1 VSDFI
6 RSGIGAALEYG
17 IDLQLESPLEEQYY
31 TEKMCEYFNTST
43 DFKAYSS
50 GEASFEIEF
59 DKNSPIMEVII
70 RDSVLYM
77 IPYTE
82 DIFEVFTLVLN
93 FIAKKH
99 RDIVAEFRGVEEM
112 HKIESLNNF
121 EPEQENFPVPV
132 LEDEDDDDDDYEWI

>member
-17 IDLQLESPLEEQYY
+17 IDLQLDSPIEEQYY
-31 TEKMCEYFNTST
+31 TEKMCEYFNYST

-50 GEASFEIEF
+50 GESSFEIEF
-59 DKNSPIMEVII
+59 DKNSPIMEVVI

-77 IPYTE
+77 IPYVE
-82 DIFEVFTLVLN
+82 DIFEIFTLVLN

-99 RDIVAEFRGVEEM
+99 RDIVSEFRGTEEM
-112 HKIESLNNF
+112 HKIESLENF
-121 EPEQENFPVPV
+121 ESEQKELPVPV
-132 LEDEDDDDDDYEWI
+132 SEDDDDDDDYEWI